1 MDRQV
6 TDRFLKTNLFSM
18 HIIYSDNA
26 RKVHYDSIPNMNE
39 VALLNNFN
47 PNWMFNPPNFFGMG
61 RIPNRSCNQNSN
73 RNYNQNNSRNTTQI
87 SKEPVSRTNTAA
99 PGHPQETETGEQG
112 ECEVSRS
119 CEPKP
124 DVPEREPGPR
134 GAKGEPGPQGP
145 KGEPGSQG
153 PKGEPGIPGERGEP
167 GPQGARGEPGPP
179 GCPGERGETG
189 PQGVTGPQG
198 PQGVTGPMG
207 PMGEQG
213 PMGPAGPPGY
223 PQNHIF
229 ASFSGQ
235 ELLLPESAR
244 LSLNN
249 DIPDITGNISLNNNN
264 SIILTPGFYAIY
276 FYISTMTKKHGL
288 IKLTPI
294 CNECEQ
300 TIYTTCAETAKRKET
315 LAISRYFIMEI
326 SDVST
331 LSFAWYSSAEA
342 SEIRM
347 NLTIE
352 KLCRQ

>member
-6 TDRFLKTNLFSM
+6 TDRYLKTNLFSM

-26 RKVHYDSIPNMNE
+26 KEMHYDSIPNMNE
-39 VALLNNFN
+39 VALLNNFY

-73 RNYNQNNSRNTTQI
+73 MNYNQNNSRNTTQT
-87 SKEPVSRTNTAA
+87 SKEPVSGTNT
-99 PGHPQETETGEQG
+99 T
-112 ECEVSRS
+112 V
-119 CEPKP
+119 
-124 DVPEREPGPR
+124 
-134 GAKGEPGPQGP
+134 PGPQGP
-145 KGEPGSQG
+145 KGEPGPQGAKGEPGSQG
-153 PKGEPGIPGERGEP
+153 PKGDPGIPGERGEP

-229 ASFSGQ
+229 ASFSGH
-235 ELLLPESAR
+235 ELFLPESAR
-244 LSLNN
+244 LPLNN

-264 SIILTPGFYAIY
+264 SVILTPGFYAIY

>member
-1 MDRQV
+1 M
-6 TDRFLKTNLFSM
+6 KTNLFSM

-26 RKVHYDSIPNMNE
+26 KEMHYDSIPNMNE

-73 RNYNQNNSRNTTQI
+73 MNYNQNNSRNTTQT
-87 SKEPVSRTNTAA
+87 SKEPVSGTNTTV
-99 PGHPQETETGEQG
+99 PGQPHETKTREQG

-119 CEPKP
+119 CEPKS
-124 DVPEREPGPR
+124 DVPEREPGPQ
-134 GAKGEPGPQGP
+134 GPKGEPGPQGP
-145 KGEPGSQG
+145 KGEPGPQG

-167 GPQGARGEPGPP
+167 GPQGARGEPGPL

-213 PMGPAGPPGY
+213 PMGPVGPPGY

-235 ELLLPESAR
+235 ELLLPESAK
-244 LSLNN
+244 LPLNN
-249 DIPDITGNISLNNNN
+249 DIPDTTGNISLNNSN

-300 TIYTTCAETAKRKET
+300 TIYTTCAKTEKRKET
-315 LAISRYFIMEI
+315 LSISRYFIMEI
-326 SDVST
+326 SDMST

>member
-1 MDRQV
+1 M
-6 TDRFLKTNLFSM
+6 KTNLFSM

-26 RKVHYDSIPNMNE
+26 REMHYDSIPNMNE

-73 RNYNQNNSRNTTQI
+73 MNYNQNNGRNTT
-87 SKEPVSRTNTAA
+87 
-99 PGHPQETETGEQG
+99 
-112 ECEVSRS
+112 
-119 CEPKP
+119 EPKP
-124 DVPEREPGPR
+124 DVPEREPQ
-134 GAKGEPGPQGP
+134 GPQGP
-145 KGEPGSQG
+145 KGES
-153 PKGEPGIPGERGEP
+153 GIQGERGEQ

-326 SDVST
+326 SDVFT